1 MAVTEGQF
9 RKQVRIGTSGWHYK
23 HWKGNF
29 YPRDIQAAEMFRHYM
44 QKFDTVE
51 INNSFYR
58 LPTPE
63 AVENWVQQSPPGFLF
78 ALKASRY
85 ITHMRKLLHP
95 EDTTEK
101 FMRMAEG
108 FGNKLG
114 PILFQFPPT
123 WLLNQDRLAD
133 FLVALP
139 ASHRYAFEFRNPSWH
154 TPNVYRLLER
164 FNASF
169 CIFDISEFQS
179 PIEITSDL
187 VYVRLHGPGKAYQGK
202 YSVEALTGW
211 ANKIDHWA
219 AENRSVF
226 FYFDND
232 QAGFAA
238 QNALELNH
246 ILNGQK
252 NS

>member
-1 MAVTEGQF
+1 MGQIESRF
-9 RKQVRIGTSGWHYK
+9 GKQMRIGTSGWHYK

-29 YPRDIQAAEMFRHYM
+29 YPKEIQAAEMFRHYV
-44 QKFDTVE
+44 QSFDTVE

-58 LPTPE
+58 LPTKE
-63 AVENWVQQSPPGFLF
+63 AVESWVQQSPPGFLF
-78 ALKASRY
+78 AVKASRY

-114 PILFQFPPT
+114 PILFQFPAT
-123 WLLNQDRLAD
+123 WPLNLDRLAH
-133 FLVALP
+133 FLAALP
-139 ASHRYAFEFRNPSWH
+139 SSNRYAFEFRNPTWH
-154 TPNVYRLLER
+154 TSSLFELLER
-164 FNASF
+164 FSASF
-169 CIFDISEFQS
+169 CIFDISGFQS
-179 PIEITSDL
+179 PIEVTSDL

-202 YSVEALTGW
+202 YPAETLTVW
-211 ANKIDHWA
+211 ADKINRWI

-238 QNALELNH
+238 ENALELNQ
-246 ILNGQK
+246 ILNGPTK
-252 NS
+252 L